1 MNNSGASTRSGFKF
15 SPFRASKK
23 NKSAP
28 GRRGRIRTS
37 MEKFVTRRS
46 KRGKVIVAASVHLQD
61 EGWEA
66 EGVFVLKPQDSVRIH
81 NGKIESK
88 QPVRDVIYSIFDVLS
103 ERFIAPSTV
112 HSSPTGEADFQKMT
126 QAVITFELHEF

>member
-1 MNNSGASTRSGFKF
+1 
-15 SPFRASKK
+15 
-23 NKSAP
+23 
-28 GRRGRIRTS
+28 

-46 KRGKVIVAASVHLQD
+46 KRGKVIVAASVHLQA

>member
-1 MNNSGASTRSGFKF
+1 MNNPGVSARSDFKF

-28 GRRGRIRTS
+28 GRRGSIRTS
-37 MEKFVTRRS
+37 MEEFVTRRS
-46 KRGKVIVAASVHLQD
+46 KRGKVIVAASVHLQA

-66 EGVFVLKPQDSVRIH
+66 EGVF
-81 NGKIESK
+81 
-88 QPVRDVIYSIFDVLS
+88 FDVLS
-103 ERFIAPSTV
+103 ERCIAPSTV
-112 HSSPTGEADFQKMT
+112 QSNPTEEADFQKMT

>member
-1 MNNSGASTRSGFKF
+1 MNNSGVSARSDFKF

-28 GRRGRIRTS
+28 GRRGSIRTS
-37 MEKFVTRRS
+37 MKEFVTRRS
-46 KRGKVIVAASVHLQD
+46 KRGKVIVAASVHLQA

-66 EGVFVLKPQDSVRIH
+66 EGVLSVKPRGSVRIH
-81 NGKIESK
+81 NGKIEGK
-88 QPVRDVIYSIFDVLS
+88 QPVRNAIYSIFDVLS
-103 ERFIAPSTV
+103 ERCTAPSTV
-112 HSSPTGEADFQKMT
+112 QSSPTGEVDFPKMT